1 LNQQIKLH
9 SIKVTFLV
17 PNQQWLAANGV
28 EDGEEAGLVGVAEHR
43 LILLFV
49 FFLNCFCHPK
59 KTAKKDGPGPVG
71 FGPARG

>member
-17 PNQQWLAANGV
+17 PNQQWLAADGV
-28 EDGEEAGLVGVAEHR
+28 EDGEEAGLVGVAEH
-43 LILLFV
+43 ILLFV

-59 KTAKKDGPGPVG
+59 KNGGKKMGRGPVG